1 MHHVTV
7 VMCLFII
14 QEMKENKIN
23 KKREIK
29 SKKIDLKNQNK
40 I

>member
-1 MHHVTV
+1 
-7 VMCLFII
+7 MCLFII

-23 KKREIK
+23 KKEKLNQRKHIL
-29 SKKIDLKNQNK
+29 KKENQNK